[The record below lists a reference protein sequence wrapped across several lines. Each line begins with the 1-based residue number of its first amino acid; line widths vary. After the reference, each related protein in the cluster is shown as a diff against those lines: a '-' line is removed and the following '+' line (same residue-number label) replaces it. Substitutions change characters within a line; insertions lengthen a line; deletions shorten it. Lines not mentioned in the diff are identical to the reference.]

1 MKIKR
6 DIYRWFRRRRR
17 NLARFILGFDN
28 CPVDNRKSFKNKILY
43 GIFVSIVSICI
54 VFVFAFF
61 AIATM

>member
-6 DIYRWFRRRRR
+6 DIYLWFRRRRR

-28 CPVDNRKSFKNKILY
+28 CPVDNRKSFKDKILY

>member
-6 DIYRWFRRRRR
+6 NIYRWFRRRRR

-28 CPVDNRKSFKNKILY
+28 CPVDNRKSFKDQILY
-43 GIFVSIVSICI
+43 YIFVAVVSICI

-61 AIATM
+61 AVAVM

>member
-6 DIYRWFRRRRR
+6 NIYRWFRRRRR

-28 CPVDNRKSFKNKILY
+28 CPVDNRKSFKDKILY
-43 GIFVSIVSICI
+43 GIFVSVVSVFI
-54 VFVFAFF
+54 VFIFVFF

>member
-6 DIYRWFRRRRR
+6 DIDRWFRRRRR

-43 GIFVSIVSICI
+43 CIFVTVVSICI

-61 AIATM
+61 TVTVM

>member
-6 DIYRWFRRRRR
+6 NIYRWFRRRRR

-28 CPVDNRKSFKNKILY
+28 CPVDNRKNFKDKILY
-43 GIFVSIVSICI
+43 GIFVCIVSICI

-61 AIATM
+61 TVAVM